1 MAGHGHVTPNADGTK
16 ARCGG
21 PGICGPCSIE
31 QIQVQHPQQVLHL
44 DSFVQARQRM
54 SQAFRA
60 DKGLFQ
66 AYHANVAMLVH
77 DRHGITDKTARDRL
91 ASEVL
96 GMIFGLTEQE
106 ALP

>member
-1 MAGHGHVTPNADGTK
+1 
-16 ARCGG
+16 
-21 PGICGPCSIE
+21 
-31 QIQVQHPQQVLHL
+31 
-44 DSFVQARQRM
+44 M
-54 SQAFRA
+54 SQVFRT
-60 DKGLFQ
+60 DRGLYQ
-66 AYHANVAMLVH
+66 AYHASVAMLVS